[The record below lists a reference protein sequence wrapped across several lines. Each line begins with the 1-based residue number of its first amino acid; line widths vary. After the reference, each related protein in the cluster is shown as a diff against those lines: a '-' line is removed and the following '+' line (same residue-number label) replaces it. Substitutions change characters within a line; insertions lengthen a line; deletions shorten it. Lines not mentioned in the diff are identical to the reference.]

1 MFLFRWVMKT
11 FLNPCFNPSL
21 TTCPT
26 TSAPWHKPLSLC
38 KVSPAPC
45 CGIQEELGGQVKT
58 MHGECNRA
66 DWSVLCPTAVLCHL
80 ENYLA
85 GDLGP
90 GVLHVELAW
99 GTVTKQEEIP
109 VLGTLLILPR
119 WWATPT
125 ATPAFLHLEENTPSP
140 GGFKIWREVLGVM
153 SSLNVRGWRICYT
166 GQAFGFDCL
175 TLLVSH
181 LNTILNCFFS
191 CMYVGIIKKKYQA
204 AALISLSPWSLFLT
218 KNSCTKVNGKDLP
231 CKKQNSNVA
240 WN

>member
-119 WWATPT
+119 WWQPQQ
-125 ATPAFLHLEENTPSP
+125 PLLLSC
-140 GGFKIWREVLGVM
+140 IWR
-153 SSLNVRGWRICYT
+153 RI
-166 GQAFGFDCL
+166 
-175 TLLVSH
+175 H
-181 LNTILNCFFS
+181 LPQVDSRSGGKFWGL
-191 CMYVGIIKKKYQA
+191 YQA
-204 AALISLSPWSLFLT
+204 WMWEAGESATQGRHLVLI
-218 KNSCTKVNGKDLP
+218 V
-231 CKKQNSNVA
+231 
-240 WN
+240 